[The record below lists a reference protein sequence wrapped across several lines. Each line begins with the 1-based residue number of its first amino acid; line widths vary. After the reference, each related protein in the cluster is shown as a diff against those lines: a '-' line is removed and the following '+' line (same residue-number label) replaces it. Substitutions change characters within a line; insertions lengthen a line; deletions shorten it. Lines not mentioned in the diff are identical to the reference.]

1 MISLRLRELAR
12 CPECH
17 GQLELGTDRRLTCP
31 ACVTTYGPDTG
42 DYLDLRPAT
51 EFGERTKYLDDA
63 LHVDA
68 RHETV
73 SPPLLTAGV
82 KHRMLRH
89 MLAIDASDR
98 VLDLGCGSGRVLV
111 WDQGRAEPAVGL
123 DVSPF
128 FAKEALDDV
137 DLTLGDLRRLP
148 FDARSFTKAYALD
161 VFEHLSRSALEEVL
175 REAARVLVPGGTL
188 FAYSHVRRNSRLALG
203 IRWINALGTR
213 LDRLGL
219 IDTAQERL
227 RKSDHINPLVDID
240 DLRRVGAQAGFRL
253 ARIRYYTPLLGAFIE
268 NIVVRIIDQFLT
280 RRAARRLESAA
291 ATPDGPVAD
300 VARRTAR
307 TAAKQRLA
315 SHGPTYM
322 VLRALT
328 WLIMLDVVL
337 FGHVR
342 SGPYFALFVKD
353 TPETERSER

>member
-82 KHRMLRH
+82 KHRMLRR

-111 WDQGRAEPAVGL
+111 WDQGRAEHAVGL

-148 FDARSFTKAYALD
+148 FDERSFTKAYALD

-188 FAYSHVRRNSRLALG
+188 FAYSRVRRNSRLALG
-203 IRWINALGTR
+203 LRWINALGTR

-253 ARIRYYTPLLGAFIE
+253 ARIRCLPPGGSGQS
-268 NIVVRIIDQFLT
+268 RCSRSM
-280 RRAARRLESAA
+280 RRSSTIPDRRSAESTGRCWSNPCAAGES
-291 ATPDGPVAD
+291 GSVE
-300 VARRTAR
+300 RRT
-307 TAAKQRLA
+307 
-315 SHGPTYM
+315 
-322 VLRALT
+322 
-328 WLIMLDVVL
+328 
-337 FGHVR
+337 
-342 SGPYFALFVKD
+342 
-353 TPETERSER
+353 